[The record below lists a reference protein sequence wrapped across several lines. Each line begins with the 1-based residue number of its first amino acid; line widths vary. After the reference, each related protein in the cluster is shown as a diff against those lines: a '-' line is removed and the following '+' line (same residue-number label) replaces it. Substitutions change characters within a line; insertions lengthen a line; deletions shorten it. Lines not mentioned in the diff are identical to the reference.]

1 MPPKKTEAQKQPD
14 KAKKKQQL
22 QLKRDLVKEK
32 KQKELIQKY
41 KDKKVINSISVSIP
55 DLVYYDKK
63 GNIKLIDPLTK
74 AKNIRKV
81 NKKTVIK
88 FENTINDKPTITEG
102 ISLGHRIKLN
112 TLSKSNIS
120 NDLYKR
126 ELNMINS
133 AFENRVKDL
142 NTRKAIDKNELIK
155 QTNIKNKDIKNLDS
169 RILFSDT
176 MPKIAKKREN
186 ILKYLKQN

>member
-1 MPPKKTEAQKQPD
+1 MPPKKTEAQKQAD

-22 QLKRDLVKEK
+22 QLKRELAKEN

-81 NKKTVIK
+81 NKKNVIK
-88 FENTINDKPTITEG
+88 FENTINNNKPSITEG

-120 NDLYKR
+120 NDLFKR
-126 ELNMINS
+126 ELNKINS
-133 AFENRVKDL
+133 TFENKVKDL
-142 NTRKAIDKNELIK
+142 NTRKQTDKNEFIK

-169 RILFSDT
+169 RILFADT
-176 MPKIAKKREN
+176 MPKIVKRNEN
-186 ILKYLKQN
+186 ILKYLNL

>member
-1 MPPKKTEAQKQPD
+1 MPPKKTEAQKQAD

-142 NTRKAIDKNELIK
+142 NTRKATDKNEFIK

-176 MPKIAKKREN
+176 MPKIAKKKK
-186 ILKYLKQN
+186 IF